1 MGVTGV
7 CRSDLSGR
15 FARRARLKG
24 RCRRPVRRS
33 RIHRNPLRIG
43 IVLALTRGS
52 ATRRLRRDIERFRA
66 QLSSPVPLQTRFR
79 QRKHACSCPCRAR
92 SSGVR
97 ASAPGRRPC
106 SFDRPRTGR
115 SAPSPPCRST
125 RTSPRCAFAARGWK
139 GAAEGRV
146 EAGMV
151 RLPPGR
157 ALQSTPRNQRSGT
170 GRWPG
175 AVMSRGAGVSAGGGR
190 PPGCAVCRE
199 GRGDVRQRLAG
210 WCGNSCGQT
219 RPPGLT
225 RRPAPQFSLAGGPT
239 WLLRSRCPE
248 RRRL

>member
-1 MGVTGV
+1 M
-7 CRSDLSGR
+7 
-15 FARRARLKG
+15 
-24 RCRRPVRRS
+24 
-33 RIHRNPLRIG
+33 
-43 IVLALTRGS
+43 LALTRGS

-175 AVMSRGAGVSAGGGR
+175 AVMSRGAGVSADGGR

-199 GRGDVRQRLAG
+199 GRGYARQRLAG